1 MSIEKPRQSFGKRL
15 AKLFLPVLIG
25 VNVPFLCIQ
34 IDSLLNPIDI
44 DKAGNFA
51 MEGSQAFDYI
61 VVPVVFLILLLVQGL
76 IILPRWNRMCL
87 KYRRVLLSS
96 LGMGIIF
103 SVILGALLGYLV
115 WANQP
120 GLNNKQIDMDSLT
133 NSGLLMSGF
142 VVVYSI
148 LNIITLYLLDR
159 SYIKH
164 LKPQKLKSN

>member
-1 MSIEKPRQSFGKRL
+1 MHIEKPRQSFGKRL

-25 VNVPFLCIQ
+25 LNVPFLCIE
-34 IDSLLNPIDI
+34 IDSLLNPIDL
-44 DKAGNFA
+44 DKAGKFA

-61 VVPVVFLILLLVQGL
+61 LVPVAFLILLLVQGL
-76 IILPRWNRMCL
+76 IIIPAWNRICW

-96 LGMGIIF
+96 LGIGIIF

-115 WANQP
+115 WANQSA
-120 GLNNKQIDMDSLT
+120 LNNNQTNLDNLI
-133 NSGLLMSGF
+133 NSGLLMSAF
-142 VVVYSI
+142 VIAYSI

-164 LKPQKLKSN
+164 LKPQKFKSN